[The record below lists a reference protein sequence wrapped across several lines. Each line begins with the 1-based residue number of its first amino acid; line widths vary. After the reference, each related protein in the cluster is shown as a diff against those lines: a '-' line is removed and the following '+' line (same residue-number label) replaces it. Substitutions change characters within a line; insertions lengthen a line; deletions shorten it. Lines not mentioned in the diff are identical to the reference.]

1 VVFGGTMW
9 TGGGLRSGFGI
20 FLLELTGIDFMVEIF
35 ASKGGLM
42 SGSELFSAGIYFV
55 GLIFGFEC
63 WVIRWVE
70 K

>member
-1 VVFGGTMW
+1 MW
-9 TGGGLRSGFGI
+9 IGGGLRSGSGI
-20 FLLELTGIDFMVEIF
+20 FLLELTGIDFTIEIF
-35 ASKGGLM
+35 ASKGGLVN
-42 SGSELFSAGIYFV
+42 GSELFLAEIYFV

>member
-1 VVFGGTMW
+1 MW
-9 TGGGLRSGFGI
+9 IGGGLRSGFGI
-20 FLLELTGIDFMVEIF
+20 FLLELIRIDFTVEIF
-35 ASKGGLM
+35 ASKGGLV
-42 SGSELFSAGIYFV
+42 SGSELFLAGIYFV